1 MGKTSWTVSRS
12 ILSCSVVSSL
22 YKIIKQE
29 ADDVDD
35 VEVKQE
41 PVTVVIKEVPLEAE
55 VIIKNEESGIVEYD
69 YDS

>member
-1 MGKTSWTVSRS
+1 M
-12 ILSCSVVSSL
+12 
-22 YKIIKQE
+22 IKQE
-29 ADDVDD
+29 VDDVDD